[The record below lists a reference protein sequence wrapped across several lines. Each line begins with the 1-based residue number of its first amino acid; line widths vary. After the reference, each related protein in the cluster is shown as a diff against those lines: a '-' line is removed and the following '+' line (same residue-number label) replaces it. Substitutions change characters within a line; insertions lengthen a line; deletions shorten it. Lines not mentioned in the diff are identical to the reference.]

1 MASRDLRADAGQI
14 IGAALASV
22 DPWRAVNNALRL
34 KGDLLTVGNQTLDL
48 GRFRR
53 IVVVGAGK
61 AGAPMAQAVEHVLG
75 GRIGAG
81 RVVVKDGH
89 GAPTEIIEIM
99 EASHPVPDGR
109 GVEAGRSIA
118 AMVRQEAAPDTLFL
132 CLLSGGGSALLVAP
146 AEGISLAD
154 KQQTT
159 RLLLASGADIG
170 EINAIRKHLSQLKGG
185 NLARLAAPGK
195 LISLIISDVVGDRLD
210 VIASGPTVPD
220 NSTWEECRDILA
232 RYGIWEQT
240 PQTVRQRIEQ
250 GLAGVMEDTPK
261 PGDSAMDGVT
271 NLIVSSNRMAID
283 QAVAQA
289 RKLGYTPMLL
299 STTIEGETKDVARM
313 HAAMAREV
321 LASGNPLPPPCCL
334 LSGGETTVTLGEEFG
349 TGGRNMEFALA
360 AALDLGGLPGVLAVS
375 LGTDGTDGPTD
386 AAGAWAD
393 GESVA
398 RGQEMGLKARDFL
411 HRHDAYNFFK
421 PLGDL
426 IVTGPTRT
434 NVMDLRLMLVNGPGE
449 ARS

>member
-1 MASRDLRADAGQI
+1 MSPRDLRADASQI

-22 DPWRAVNNALRL
+22 DPWRAVTDALHL
-34 KGDLLTVGNQTLDL
+34 KGDILGVGEQTVDL
-48 GRFRR
+48 ARYGR

-61 AGAPMAQAVEHVLG
+61 AGAPMAQAVEQVLD

-89 GAPTEIIEIM
+89 GAPTEIIEVM
-99 EASHPVPDGR
+99 EASHPVPDDR

-118 AMVRQEAAPDTLFL
+118 AMVRQEAGPGTLFL
-132 CLLSGGGSALLVAP
+132 CLISGGGSALLVAP
-146 AEGISLAD
+146 AEGLSLAD

-220 NSTWEECRDILA
+220 TSTWADCRDILA
-232 RYGIWEQT
+232 RYGIWEQA
-240 PQTVRQRIEQ
+240 PQPVRQRIEQ
-250 GLAGVMEDTPK
+250 GLAGLIDDTPK
-261 PGDSAMDGVT
+261 PGDRVLDQVS
-271 NLIVSSNRMAID
+271 NLIVSSNRLAIQEALG
-283 QAVAQA
+283 QAD
-289 RKLGYTPMLL
+289 RLGYKPMLL

-321 LASGNPLPPPCCL
+321 VTSGNPLAAPCCL
-334 LSGGETTVTLGEEFG
+334 LSGGETTVTLGERFG
-349 TGGRNMEFALA
+349 LGGRNMEFALA
-360 AALDLGGLPGVLAVS
+360 AALDLEGLPGVLAVS

-393 GESVA
+393 GQSVA
-398 RGQEMGLKARDFL
+398 RGRELGLKAREFL
-411 HRHDAYNFFK
+411 EGHDAYHFFK

-434 NVMDLRLMLVNGPGE
+434 NVMDLRLMLVN
-449 ARS
+449 RR